1 MRIAIWA
8 DVPSNIH
15 IIGAPPLQDDND
27 VALGAAISCQ
37 ISDECLV
44 CPHDEQWQPGPVLE
58 TDDGIRVE
66 VMSASGDRVFGW
78 RPHLAS
84 SSATTCSAATVAGRR
99 KGR

>member
-37 ISDECLV
+37 ISDEPLV
-44 CPHDEQWQPGPVLE
+44 GPHDEQW
-58 TDDGIRVE
+58 
-66 VMSASGDRVFGW
+66 
-78 RPHLAS
+78 
-84 SSATTCSAATVAGRR
+84 
-99 KGR
+99 